1 MKRRDASKFAVLTYG
16 ILAGTLGGMA
26 KRQMKKL
33 TVIVPEE
40 LLQQA
45 TRATRSGA
53 TPTVRLG
60 LKLLAAREA
69 SARLRRLRGK
79 VKLGMSWKEIRGD
92 E

>member
-1 MKRRDASKFAVLTYG
+1 
-16 ILAGTLGGMA
+16 MA
-26 KRQMKKL
+26 KEHMRKL
-33 TVIVPEE
+33 TVMVPEE

-45 TRATRSGA
+45 RRATRRGA

-60 LKLLAAREA
+60 LKLVAAQEA

-79 VKLGMSWKEIRGD
+79 VKLGMSWQEIRGD